1 MLLHN
6 GAECFLLPVIFLN
19 IIANTP
25 LFFKNLPYT
34 NLVIGLL
41 AYPFIRRISCREIA
55 MEGMRMKKLWV
66 VLSILL
72 LLSTL
77 VWGVSAEGLDVQA
90 KSALLMDVATGTILY
105 EKNAHEPLPPASV
118 TKVMT
123 MLLIMEAI
131 DSGAVSYSDT
141 VTTSETAA
149 AKGGSQ
155 VFLKVGETMSVS
167 EMLKSIAVS
176 SANDC
181 ACAMA
186 EHIAGSEAAF
196 VERMNERA
204 KELGLNDTHFVN
216 CTGLDD
222 GPDAANHRTSA
233 HDIAVMSREL
243 LARHPDITK
252 YTTIWMDTRRGG
264 AFGLSNTNKLIRFYP
279 GATGLKTGFT
289 STAGYCLSATAKRE
303 DLELIAV
310 VMGCESSQKRSADC
324 KTLLDYGYAN
334 YSVVRPGLKEG
345 RTVAVHLGKEATV
358 PVELVDR
365 REILVDKAKRTSLS
379 AKVEL
384 VQMVPAPVKKG
395 QNLGTIKVYADEK
408 MLIQLPLVAGAA
420 VEKLSFW
427 DVYKIVL
434 RRVALAQPAA

>member
-1 MLLHN
+1 MKRIPALLL
-6 GAECFLLPVIFLN
+6 AAVLAISLLPRRAFAVNLELN
-19 IIANTP
+19 
-25 LFFKNLPYT
+25 
-34 NLVIGLL
+34 
-41 AYPFIRRISCREIA
+41 
-55 MEGMRMKKLWV
+55 
-66 VLSILL
+66 
-72 LLSTL
+72 
-77 VWGVSAEGLDVQA
+77 A
-90 KSALLMDVATGTILY
+90 KSALLMDVATGTVLF
-105 EKNAHEPLPPASV
+105 EKDCHERLAPASV

-123 MLLIMEAI
+123 MLLIMEAV
-131 DSGAVSYSDT
+131 DSGKIQLTDQ
-141 VTTSETAA
+141 VTASEAAA

-155 VFLKVGETMSVS
+155 IYLKVGETMPVS
-167 EMLKSIAVS
+167 DMLKSIAVS

-186 EHIAGSEAAF
+186 ELLAGSESAF
-196 VERMNERA
+196 VEQMNKRA
-204 KELGLNDTHFVN
+204 EELGMADTHFVN

-222 GPDAANHRTSA
+222 SPEAKDHRTSA
-233 HDIAVMSREL
+233 YDIALMSREL
-243 LARHPDITK
+243 LKNHPDIKK
-252 YTTIWMDTRRGG
+252 YTTIWMDTVRNG
-264 AFGLSNTNKLIRFYP
+264 AFGLSNTNKLIRFYS
-279 GATGLKTGFT
+279 GATGLKTGYT
-289 STAGYCLSATAKRE
+289 TGAGYCLSASAKRE
-303 DLELIAV
+303 GMELIAV

-395 QNLGTIKVYADEK
+395 QNLGTIKVYADKK